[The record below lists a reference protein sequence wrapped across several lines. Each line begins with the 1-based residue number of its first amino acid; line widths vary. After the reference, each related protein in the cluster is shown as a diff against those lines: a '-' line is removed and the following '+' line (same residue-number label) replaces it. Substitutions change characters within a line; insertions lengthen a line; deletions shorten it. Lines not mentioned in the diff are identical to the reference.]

1 MAEPRTVKVF
11 DMVNAPFGFN
21 FKPEEK
27 ANYEVEASDDLS
39 KSKLR
44 REMKWTE
51 EVIKCTDLRE
61 AFYQQHTI
69 E

>member
-1 MAEPRTVKVF
+1 
-11 DMVNAPFGFN
+11 MVNAPFGFN

-44 REMKWTE
+44 REMK
-51 EVIKCTDLRE
+51 
-61 AFYQQHTI
+61 
-69 E
+69 